1 MCNII
6 RGGGGGVEVR
16 FDRRITDFALLSE
29 TKSNS
34 APINFNENRNRSS
47 PILRD
52 VVFLFVASI

>member
-1 MCNII
+1 M
-6 RGGGGGVEVR
+6 GGGGVEVR

-34 APINFNENRNRSS
+34 ATINFNENRNRSS

-52 VVFLFVASI
+52 VFCLLLQYN